1 MKKKIFSLG
10 ILFVMGVSLLSG
22 CAQNKSNEKAAS
34 TSDKNQVESKELK
47 KFNVGYLAS
56 TEDVLYF
63 VAQEKGY
70 FKEEGLD
77 VNLFL
82 FANSGEGL
90 NAINAGKVET
100 GPFGT
105 AAPLT
110 FISKG
115 TELTIYGGEGSE
127 GAAIVAK
134 PENVEQ
140 FKDLKNYKGKTI
152 GTIRLATGD
161 VVLRGALAE
170 QGIDPKKDVVI
181 NEFDTPNA
189 VLEAVKKG
197 SVDAGV
203 VWSPFRTL
211 AEQQGLAI
219 AKQSGEFYK
228 NHTCCRSVALTS
240 NIKERPEDFEAFLR
254 ALIKAYKFYKANEQE
269 SIDII
274 SKYVKIDKD
283 VIKAETYGPYIDS
296 NPNPDKEAVVKFWQL
311 MNKAGYISSDIKI
324 EEYIN
329 TNIYKN
335 ALDQILKKYPDD
347 ETYKKLKA
355 EFKE

>member
-1 MKKKIFSLG
+1 MKKKIISLS
-10 ILFVMGVSLLSG
+10 ILLALGASILGG
-22 CAQNKSNEKAAS
+22 CAVNKYINKDAAAA
-34 TSDKNQVESKELK
+34 KELK
-47 KFNVGYLAS
+47 TFNVGYLAS

-77 VNLFL
+77 VKLFL

-90 NAINAGKVET
+90 NAITAGKVET

-115 TELTIYGGEGSE
+115 NDLTIYGGEGSE

-134 PENVEQ
+134 PEKVDQ
-140 FKDLKNYKGKTI
+140 FKDLTNYKGKTI

-170 QGIDPKKDVVI
+170 AGLDWKKDLTI
-181 NEFDTPNA
+181 KEFDTPNA

-203 VWSPFRTL
+203 VWSPYRTL
-211 AEQQGLAI
+211 AEQQGLKI
-219 AKQSGEFYK
+219 AKQSGELYK
-228 NHTCCRSVALTS
+228 NHTCCRTVALTS
-240 NIKERPEDFEAFLR
+240 KIKENPKDYEAFLR
-254 ALIKAYKFYKANEQE
+254 ALIKAYKFYKANESE
-269 SIDII
+269 TIDII
-274 SKYVKIDKD
+274 AKYVQIDKS

-296 NPNPDKEAVVKFWQL
+296 NPNPDKEAVVKFWEL

-324 EEYIN
+324 QNYIN
-329 TNIYKN
+329 TDIYKN
-335 ALDQILKKYPDD
+335 ALDDILKNNPDD
-347 ETYKKLKA
+347 AVYKKLKD
-355 EFKE
+355 EFNQ

>member
-1 MKKKIFSLG
+1 MKKKIFGIG
-10 ILFVMGVSLLSG
+10 ILLILSLSLMVG
-22 CAQNKSNEKAAS
+22 CTQNKSSEKAVSA
-34 TSDKNQVESKELK
+34 TNKNQAETKQIKE
-47 KFNVGYLAS
+47 FNVGYLAT
-56 TEDVLYF
+56 TEDVLYY
-63 VAQEKGY
+63 VAKEKRY
-70 FKEEGLD
+70 FEEEGLD
-77 VNLFL
+77 VKLFL

-90 NAINAGKVET
+90 NAINAGKIET

-110 FISKG
+110 FISKDFD
-115 TELTIYGGEGSE
+115 LTIYGGVGSE

-140 FKDLKNYKGKTI
+140 YKDLNNYRGKTI
-152 GTIRLATGD
+152 GTVRLATGD
-161 VVLRGALAE
+161 VVLRGALE
-170 QGIDPKKDVVI
+170 ELGLDWKKDLTVV
-181 NEFDTPNA
+181 EFDTPTA

-219 AKQSGEFYK
+219 AKQSGELYK

-240 NIKERPEDFEAFLR
+240 KINEQPEDYQAFSR
-254 ALIKAYKFYKANEQE
+254 ALIRAYEFYKTNENE

-274 SKYVKIDKD
+274 SKYVQIDKD
-283 VIKAETYGPYIDS
+283 VIRTEVYGPYTDS
-296 NPNPDKEAVVKFWQL
+296 NPNPDKAAVVKFWGL
-311 MNKAGYISSDIKI
+311 MNKAGYISSDKKI
-324 EEYIN
+324 EDYIN
-329 TNIYKN
+329 TSIYKN
-335 ALDQILKKYPDD
+335 ALDEIIGKYPDD
-347 ETYKKLKA
+347 PMYQKLKA